1 MNDIEKAIADISDI
15 RTQLAASTKF
25 RGYAPE
31 VVALAGFA
39 SVLIVI
45 AQAIWPQAFGPSSYD
60 QAVLWAAVLL
70 ASGLTVLV
78 EALSRA
84 RHQHGGLADA
94 MLQGAARVLLP
105 VTLTGAVI
113 GYGVLTHAP
122 GAAWVLP
129 GAWQMLI
136 GVAIFAS
143 YATMPSGIVWPA
155 LWYLLCGA
163 FVIMLAGASG
173 TLTPL
178 MCGGP
183 LAVGHLSIAWLLHR
197 EGLRP

>member
-15 RTQLAASTKF
+15 RSQLAASTKF

-31 VVALAGFA
+31 VVALAGIA
-39 SVLIVI
+39 SLLIVI
-45 AQAIWPQAFGPSSYD
+45 AAALWPQAFGPSSFD
-60 QAVLWAAVLL
+60 QALLWGAVLL
-70 ASGLTVLV
+70 ASGLTILI

-84 RHQHGGLADA
+84 RLQHGGQAAA
-94 MLQGAARVLLP
+94 MLRGAARVLLP

-113 GYGVLTHAP
+113 GYGVLAHAP
-122 GAAWVLP
+122 AAAWVLP

-143 YATMPSGIVWPA
+143 YATMPPGIVWPA
-155 LWYLLCGA
+155 LWYL
-163 FVIMLAGASG
+163 ASG
-173 TLTPL
+173 ALVIVVAGSTGMLTPL

-183 LAVGHLSIAWLLHR
+183 FALGHLTIAWLLHR
-197 EGLRP
+197 EGLHP